1 LPGGHHGQTRA
12 VSVLSRLPTPILVA
26 VGAVGGTAIRWTIE
40 TATDA
45 SAATLVLNV
54 LGSLLLGWLAAVAH
68 STPGWFLAG
77 VGFAGGFTTFSTFA
91 VDVARRLDGG
101 DSAGGVGLLVL
112 TVSLTVVGAAVG
124 FKVGEQA

>member
-1 LPGGHHGQTRA
+1 M
-12 VSVLSRLPTPILVA
+12 SVLSRLPTPILVA